1 MTEFGGANQYGTI
14 FRLSLNGTEYLKLL
28 DLESAASGSHPKG
41 SLIYDGVY
49 FYGLTGTY
57 GLHSDGVIFK
67 IKFDGSE
74 FTKLYDFDGT
84 NGRSPKGSLISDGTF
99 LYGTTLSEEPTTW
112 ELSLKS
118 DMTAQNSQNL

>member
-14 FRLSLNGTEYLKLL
+14 FRLSLDGTEYLKLL

-57 GLHSDGVIFK
+57 GLHSDGVI
-67 IKFDGSE
+67 
-74 FTKLYDFDGT
+74 
-84 NGRSPKGSLISDGTF
+84 
-99 LYGTTLSEEPTTW
+99 
-112 ELSLKS
+112 LK
-118 DMTAQNSQNL
+118 